1 MARDNSLP
9 NLYLK
14 VKYILFKKWITPII
28 WGKPDWEEDFQN
40 PSYTILENFMYNNN
54 SYVSKDAIIPQSDGL
69 HLKVIKL
76 NPPEYREH
84 WSGNF
89 TCYWKCGWVEYHNI
103 FDSPYGT
110 WVINFIPP
118 ISGDGEGRV
127 FPALWFL
134 REPYSPKA
142 LRFKCGVSKINYK
155 DIKLSETPQRTP
167 GVNWWVLDINNNYI
181 GRVQKYDIIRKIITL
196 DKNIDNVN
204 QSEIYISGDCITPEV
219 DIMEILSDGKFA
231 HTIHYGPTYD
241 EYRKYNIGSNICKPE
256 NREYEFAVTLY
267 HDRYEFFIDGI
278 KTCVLDKT
286 KVKCGDEDFV
296 SDQKLYMI
304 LNSAVQSGVID
315 GNIPDFIIKRIRYYK
330 HNLEGNIECS

>member
-1 MARDNSLP
+1 MAKQISLS

-14 VKYILFKKWITPII
+14 FRYNLFKKYITPID
-28 WGKPDWEEDFQN
+28 WGKPDWEEDLQT
-40 PSYTILENFMYNNN
+40 PQYRIIENNMYNNN
-54 SYVSKDAIIPQSDGL
+54 SYTSKDAVIPQDDGL

-84 WSGNF
+84 WSGKF
-89 TCYWKCGWVEYHNI
+89 TCFWKCGWIEYHNI

-118 ISGDGEGRV
+118 ISDDGKDRV

-142 LRFKCGVSKINYK
+142 LRFKCGVSKIENN
-155 DIKLSETPQRTP
+155 DIKLSETPERNP
-167 GVNWWVLDINNNYI
+167 GVNWWILDTNNNYL
-181 GRVQKYDIIRKIITL
+181 GQVQKYDTYNKIITL
-196 DKNIDNVN
+196 NKNITDIN
-204 QSEIYISGDCITPEV
+204 QNEILISGDCITPEV
-219 DIMEILSDGKFA
+219 DIMEILHNGYFA

-241 EYRKYNIGSNICKPE
+241 AYRKYSIGENICKPE

-278 KTCVLDKT
+278 KTCVLDKN
-286 KVKCGDEDFV
+286 KVKFGDEDFV

-304 LNSAVQSGVID
+304 LNSAVHTNVRE

-330 HNLEGNIECS
+330 EK